1 MSRAFKPR
9 VGPIILLLASCAFM
23 TPGPAQPNSPSNAET
38 YEARSSL
45 NVSQPQS
52 QPAAQVGEVPAGALR
67 VTTRLVLVD
76 AVVTDSNGKPVTGL
90 TADDFELRE
99 DGKKQVIKGFLEA
112 SAQPRT
118 NEPEP
123 NLGPGTYTNVSRFRP
138 DSGPPVIVLMDALN
152 TSFTD
157 QAYARA
163 QLSAYLSA
171 LGPRRNVAIYLLGH
185 RLRLVHDFTADPES
199 IQQAIASHPDQSFSL
214 PGIDSSLK
222 PSDLQTG
229 NVSDRAPPVVP
240 TPAQTVAAAEATI
253 GDFDARLK
261 MHITVDALRSIARQ
275 AAGIPGRKIL
285 IWLTAGS
292 PFSSFESVS
301 QTPFHDDF
309 QQAGKLLT
317 DARVAIYPVDA
328 RGLVAF
334 HPAEMA
340 AGMAGL
346 VNTQLGMTDI
356 AGWTGGRA
364 FYGRNDLDRAM
375 AEAVEEGSSYYVLEY
390 YPTNKNWNGE
400 FRSIQV
406 KVLRKNLQ
414 VRCRKGYFATD
425 WAKPTPYQTKAAM
438 REFADALSSD
448 SLGATG
454 LRFTAQVVP
463 PGTDHRQV
471 WVDVGVDPRSV
482 VFEQQAD
489 HRHHAKV
496 EFVTVVQDAKGKKV
510 LVKVDVLNT
519 NLTTETFTKVMASS
533 LAVREKFDLAAGKYV
548 LCIGV
553 RDLKSN
559 LIGSLTAPVEV
570 PAFSEIPKRR

>member
-1 MSRAFKPR
+1 MSRAFKQR
-9 VGPIILLLASCAFM
+9 VGPIILLLSSCAWM
-23 TPGPAQPNSPSNAET
+23 APGPAQPNSASAET
-38 YEARSSL
+38 SAARPPL
-45 NVSQPQS
+45 NASQPQS
-52 QPAAQVGEVPAGALR
+52 QPAPPAGEVSTGALR

-76 AVVTDSNGKPVTGL
+76 AVVTDSNGKPLTGL
-90 TADDFELRE
+90 IVDDFELRE
-99 DGKKQVIKGFLEA
+99 DGKKQVIKGLLEA
-112 SAQPRT
+112 SSLPRT
-118 NEPEP
+118 SAPAP
-123 NLGPGTYTNVSRFRP
+123 SLAPGTYTNVSRFRP
-138 DSGPPVIVLMDALN
+138 DSGPPVIVLIDELN
-152 TSFTD
+152 TAFTD
-157 QAYARA
+157 QAYARE

-171 LGPRRNVAIYLLGH
+171 LGPRRNVAIYLLGR

-199 IQQAIASHPDQSFSL
+199 IQQAIANHPGESL
-214 PGIDSSLK
+214 SIPGIDSNLK

-229 NVSDRAPPVVP
+229 NVPDRAPPLSP
-240 TPAQTVAAAEATI
+240 TLAQTVAAAEATT

-261 MHITVDALRSIARQ
+261 MRITLDALRSLARQ

-309 QQAGKLLT
+309 QHAGKLLT

-346 VNTQLGMTDI
+346 VNTQLGMNDI

-364 FYGRNDLDRAM
+364 FFGRNDLDRAM
-375 AEAVEEGSSYYVLEY
+375 AEAVDEGSSYYVLEY

-425 WAKPTPYQTKAAM
+425 WAQPTPSQTKAAIH
-438 REFADALSSD
+438 EFADALSSD

-454 LRFTAQVVP
+454 LPFTAQVVP
-463 PGTDHRQV
+463 PGTNHRQV

-482 VFEQQAD
+482 VFEQQTD
-489 HRHHAKV
+489 HLHHAKV

-519 NLTTETFTKVMASS
+519 NLTTETFAKVMASS

-548 LCIGV
+548 LIIGV
-553 RDLKSN
+553 RDMKSN

-570 PAFSEIPKRR
+570 PALSEIPNRR